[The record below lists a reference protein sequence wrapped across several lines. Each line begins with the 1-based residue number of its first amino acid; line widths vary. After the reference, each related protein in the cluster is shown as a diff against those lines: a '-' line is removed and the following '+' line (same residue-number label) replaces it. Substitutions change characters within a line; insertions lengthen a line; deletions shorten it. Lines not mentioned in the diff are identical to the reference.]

1 MKKRQVGNSDLYVSE
16 LGLGCMS
23 LGTDQKKAQELIE
36 TALDEGIN
44 YFDTADLYDFGENEQ
59 IVGQALKHVRDK
71 VIIATKAGNRWSRKA
86 EATSEQSKC
95 DCSSQDCSKELSLVL
110 PPTSTN
116 QSSRKGVLFLFRED

>member
-59 IVGQALKHVRDK
+59 IVGQALKHVKNRISGCIHYK
-71 VIIATKAGNRWSRKA
+71 CTSLHMFFPKFNKNFRSACRFIANH
-86 EATSEQSKC
+86 
-95 DCSSQDCSKELSLVL
+95 LSA
-110 PPTSTN
+110 SA
-116 QSSRKGVLFLFRED
+116 